1 MKTLAVLSRKGGTG
15 KTTLAIHLA
24 VAAERAG
31 HTAILID
38 LDPQA
43 SAAKWSDR
51 RASVCESQTEGNG
64 FAHRQRNAQ
73 NPRLSANDHRE
84 GDTPFVVTAP
94 ASRLQEVLSRA
105 RDAGA
110 TLAILDT
117 APHTETAALDAA
129 NVAQMALI
137 PCKPALI
144 DLQAITSTINV
155 IRLAN
160 VPARIVFNAVPARG
174 DRALQA
180 REAVKPFDVPCA
192 PCDVGDRVAFS
203 DSYNAG
209 LTAQEYEPRG
219 KASHEIQNLYKYI
232 SAEMGV

>member
-31 HTAILID
+31 RTTILID

-43 SAAKWSDR
+43 SAAKW
-51 RASVCESQTEGNG
+51 
-64 FAHRQRNAQ
+64 
-73 NPRLSANDHRE
+73 NDHRE
-84 GDTPFVVTAP
+84 GDTPFVLTAP
-94 ASRLQEVLSRA
+94 PSRLPEVLGRA
-105 RDAGA
+105 RDGGA

-129 NVAQMALI
+129 NAAEMALI

-155 IRLAN
+155 VRLAN
-160 VPARIVFNAVPARG
+160 VPARIVFNAVRPRG
-174 DRALQA
+174 DRVDQA
-180 REAVKPFDVPCA
+180 REAVKVFDVPCA
-192 PCDVGDRVAFS
+192 PCNIGDRVAFI
-203 DSYNAG
+203 DAYNAG

-219 KASHEIQNLYKYI
+219 KASREINDLYTYI

>member
-15 KTTLAIHLA
+15 KTTIAIHLA
-24 VAAERAG
+24 VEAERTG
-31 HTAILID
+31 QTTVLID

-43 SAAKWSDR
+43 SAAKW
-51 RASVCESQTEGNG
+51 
-64 FAHRQRNAQ
+64 
-73 NPRLSANDHRE
+73 NDNRE
-84 GDTPFVVTAP
+84 GDTPFVVTSP
-94 ASRLQEVLSRA
+94 PSRLPEVLSRA
-105 RDAGA
+105 AEGGA

-117 APHTETAALDAA
+117 APHTEAAALDAA
-129 NVAQMALI
+129 NAAEMALI

-160 VPARIVFNAVPARG
+160 VPARIVFNAVPSRG
-174 DRALQA
+174 DRVEQA
-180 REAVKPFDVPCA
+180 REAVKVFDVPCA
-192 PCDVGDRVAFS
+192 PCNVGDRVAFV

-219 KASHEIQNLYKYI
+219 KASREISDLYKYI

>member
-15 KTTLAIHLA
+15 KTTIAIHLA
-24 VAAERAG
+24 VEAERTG
-31 HTAILID
+31 QTTVLID

-43 SAAKWSDR
+43 SAAKW
-51 RASVCESQTEGNG
+51 
-64 FAHRQRNAQ
+64 
-73 NPRLSANDHRE
+73 NDNRE
-84 GDTPFVVTAP
+84 GDTPFVVTSP
-94 ASRLQEVLSRA
+94 PSRLPEVLSRA
-105 RDAGA
+105 AEGGA

-117 APHTETAALDAA
+117 APHTEAAALDAA
-129 NVAQMALI
+129 NAAEMALI

-160 VPARIVFNAVPARG
+160 VPARIVFNAVPSRG
-174 DRALQA
+174 DRVEQA
-180 REAVKPFDVPCA
+180 REAVKVFDVPCA
-192 PCDVGDRVAFS
+192 PCNVGDRVAFI

-219 KASHEIQNLYKYI
+219 KASREISDLYTYI
-232 SAEMGV
+232 SSEMGV

>member
-15 KTTLAIHLA
+15 KTTIAIHLA
-24 VAAERAG
+24 VEAERTG
-31 HTAILID
+31 QTTVLID

-43 SAAKWSDR
+43 SAAKW
-51 RASVCESQTEGNG
+51 
-64 FAHRQRNAQ
+64 
-73 NPRLSANDHRE
+73 NDNRE
-84 GDTPFVVTAP
+84 GDTPFVVTSP
-94 ASRLQEVLSRA
+94 PSRLPEVLSRA
-105 RDAGA
+105 AEGGA

-117 APHTETAALDAA
+117 APHTEAAALDAA
-129 NVAQMALI
+129 NAAEMALI

-160 VPARIVFNAVPARG
+160 VPARIVFNAVPSRG
-174 DRALQA
+174 DRVEQA
-180 REAVKPFDVPCA
+180 REAVKVFDVTCA
-192 PCDVGDRVAFS
+192 PCNVGDRVAFI

-219 KASHEIQNLYKYI
+219 KASREISDLYTYI
-232 SAEMGV
+232 SSEMGV

>member
-31 HTAILID
+31 HTVALID

-43 SAAKWSDR
+43 SAAKW
-51 RASVCESQTEGNG
+51 
-64 FAHRQRNAQ
+64 
-73 NPRLSANDHRE
+73 NDHRE
-84 GDTPFVVTAP
+84 GDTPFVVTSP
-94 ASRLQEVLSRA
+94 PSRLPEVLSRA
-105 RDAGA
+105 AEGGA

-129 NVAQMALI
+129 NAAEMALI

-144 DLQAITSTINV
+144 DLHAITSTINV
-155 IRLAN
+155 VRLAN

-174 DRALQA
+174 DRAEQA

-192 PCDVGDRVAFS
+192 PCNVGDRVAFV

-219 KASHEIQNLYKYI
+219 KASREIQDLYTYI
-232 SAEMGV
+232 STEMGV

>member
-31 HTAILID
+31 HTVILID

-43 SAAKWSDR
+43 SAAKW
-51 RASVCESQTEGNG
+51 
-64 FAHRQRNAQ
+64 
-73 NPRLSANDHRE
+73 NDHRE
-84 GDTPFVVTAP
+84 DDAPFVVTAP
-94 ASRLQEVLSRA
+94 ASRLPEVLDRA
-105 RDAGA
+105 KDGGA

-129 NVAQMALI
+129 NVSQMALI

-174 DRALQA
+174 DRAEQA

-192 PCDVGDRVAFS
+192 PCNVGDRVAFV

-219 KASHEIQNLYKYI
+219 KASHEIASLYQYI

>member
-1 MKTLAVLSRKGGTG
+1 MKTLAILSRKGGTG

-43 SAAKWSDR
+43 SAAKW
-51 RASVCESQTEGNG
+51 
-64 FAHRQRNAQ
+64 
-73 NPRLSANDHRE
+73 NDERE

-94 ASRLQEVLSRA
+94 PSRLKEVLGKAVDS
-105 RDAGA
+105 GV

-129 NVAQMALI
+129 SVAQMALI

-144 DLQAITSTINV
+144 DLHAITSTINV
-155 IRLAN
+155 VRLAN

-174 DRALQA
+174 DRVEQA

-192 PCDVGDRVAFS
+192 PCNVGDRVAFV

-219 KASHEIQNLYKYI
+219 KASREIKDLYTYI

>member
-31 HTAILID
+31 HTTVLID

-43 SAAKWSDR
+43 SAAKW
-51 RASVCESQTEGNG
+51 
-64 FAHRQRNAQ
+64 
-73 NPRLSANDHRE
+73 NDERE
-84 GDTPFVVTAP
+84 GDSPFVLTAP
-94 ASRLQEVLSRA
+94 PSRLKEVLAKAADS
-105 RDAGA
+105 GV

-129 NVAQMALI
+129 NAAQMALI

-144 DLQAITSTINV
+144 DLHAITSTINV
-155 IRLAN
+155 VRLAD

-174 DRALQA
+174 DRAKQA

-192 PCDVGDRVAFS
+192 PCEIGNRIAFS
-203 DSYNAG
+203 DAYSAG

-219 KASHEIQNLYKYI
+219 KASREIRDLYTYI

>member
-31 HTAILID
+31 HTTLLID

-43 SAAKWSDR
+43 SAAKW
-51 RASVCESQTEGNG
+51 
-64 FAHRQRNAQ
+64 
-73 NPRLSANDHRE
+73 NDERE

-94 ASRLQEVLSRA
+94 PSRLKEVLGKA
-105 RDAGA
+105 ADGGA

-129 NVAQMALI
+129 SVAQMALI

-144 DLQAITSTINV
+144 DLNAITSTINV
-155 IRLAN
+155 VRLAD

-174 DRALQA
+174 DRAKQA

-192 PCDVGDRVAFS
+192 PCEIGNRIAFS
-203 DSYNAG
+203 DAYSAG

-219 KASHEIQNLYKYI
+219 KASREIRDLYTYI

>member
-31 HTAILID
+31 ETAILID

-43 SAAKWSDR
+43 SAAKWK
-51 RASVCESQTEGNG
+51 
-64 FAHRQRNAQ
+64 
-73 NPRLSANDHRE
+73 DHRD
-84 GDTPFVVTAP
+84 GDTPFVIASP
-94 ASRLQEVLSRA
+94 ASRLPEVLNRA
-105 RDAGA
+105 KTGGA

-129 NVAQMALI
+129 TIAEMALI

-155 IRLAN
+155 TRLAN
-160 VPARIVFNAVPARG
+160 VPARIIFNAVPPRG
-174 DRALQA
+174 DRVDQA
-180 REAVKPFDVPCA
+180 REAVKVFDVPCA
-192 PCDVGDRVAFS
+192 PCQIGNRIAFS

-209 LTAQEYEPRG
+209 MTAQEFEPRG
-219 KASHEIQNLYKYI
+219 KASREIGELYTYI
-232 SAEMGV
+232 SGEMGV

>member
-31 HTAILID
+31 HTTILID

-43 SAAKWSDR
+43 SAAKW
-51 RASVCESQTEGNG
+51 
-64 FAHRQRNAQ
+64 
-73 NPRLSANDHRE
+73 NDHRE

-94 ASRLQEVLSRA
+94 PSRLPEVLNRA
-105 RDAGA
+105 KEGGA

-129 NVAQMALI
+129 SVAQMALI

-144 DLQAITSTINV
+144 DLHAITSTINV
-155 IRLAN
+155 VRLAN

-174 DRALQA
+174 DRAEQA

-192 PCDVGDRVAFS
+192 PCNVGDRVAFM
-203 DSYNAG
+203 DAYNAG

-219 KASHEIQNLYKYI
+219 KASREIRELYTYI

>member
-31 HTAILID
+31 HTTILID

-43 SAAKWSDR
+43 SAAKW
-51 RASVCESQTEGNG
+51 
-64 FAHRQRNAQ
+64 
-73 NPRLSANDHRE
+73 NDHRE
-84 GDTPFVVTAP
+84 GDTPFVVTSP
-94 ASRLQEVLSRA
+94 PSRLPEILSRA
-105 RDAGA
+105 KAGGA

-129 NVAQMALI
+129 NVAEMALI

-155 IRLAN
+155 VRLAN
-160 VPARIVFNAVPARG
+160 VPARIVFNAVPSRG
-174 DRALQA
+174 DRVQQA
-180 REAVKPFDVPCA
+180 REAIKVFDVPCA
-192 PCDVGDRVAFS
+192 PCDVGDRVAFI
-203 DSYNAG
+203 DAYNAG
-209 LTAQEYEPRG
+209 LTAQEYEPSG
-219 KASHEIQNLYKYI
+219 KACKEIQSLYKYI
-232 SAEMGV
+232 STEMGV